1 MVWIWPIQKYIVKRE
16 IPLSK
21 RIGLKICMQSEKKY
35 SKMTRGQKHTMSVHK
50 FLSKYAKLVGTFFFG
65 LHIFMSKCFYKSNK
79 ENKFT

>member
-21 RIGLKICMQSEKKY
+21 RIVLKICMQSEKKY
-35 SKMTRGQKHTMSVHK
+35 SKMTRWQKHTMSVHK

-65 LHIFMSKCFYKSNK
+65 LHIFTSKCFYKSNK

>member
-35 SKMTRGQKHTMSVHK
+35 SKMTRWQKHTMSVHK

-65 LHIFMSKCFYKSNK
+65 HIFTSKCFYKSNK